1 MKKSI
6 KIENITC
13 ANCALTIENHF
24 KNNLDIQVN
33 VHVPSRRVTF
43 KNNKNLDAN
52 QIINEFRSIGY
63 NPILSSAD
71 SLKQKRKDLIDLI
84 ISSIFTLPL
93 LLTMFH
99 HLGINIDIPM
109 WLINPLIQLIL
120 TTPVY
125 IFCGRRFFKS
135 FYFQLRSKKFGMDT
149 LVVLGTSSAYFLS
162 VMEMVLNPVNP
173 NLFFETTAVIIWMVL
188 IGNAFENRV
197 NEKTSDSLFSLMSLE
212 SKEVR
217 VKTEN
222 GDKLIPIEKITNDMI
237 IRVFAGEN
245 IPVDGVVLS
254 GESYVDE
261 QLLTGEAMPL
271 AKTKNSTVFS
281 GTKNLNQTI
290 EIRPTASSED
300 STLNKII
307 NTVLETT
314 SLKPKIQRI
323 ADRISSW
330 FVPTVVILS
339 IVTFLLWYVILRSNL
354 DIAFSAS
361 LSVLVISCPCA
372 LGLATPTS
380 ISVASGIAFK
390 KGILYKS
397 AKFFEEAQSINV
409 IAFDKTGTLTKGKPI
424 VDKVFGDERTLK
436 IAASLENHTNH
447 PLAKA
452 IIDHFGKS
460 LYVVENTSLRVG
472 LGIEGF
478 IEKQKYFIGSNKY
491 LLENNIRNK
500 YLNEKI
506 NVEGK
511 TIVYVANK
519 IEALGYILL
528 SDELRIDSNKVI
540 ENLKLQNLK
549 PIMLTGDNAQ
559 VSKLIAEKLS
569 IDEYYSN
576 LSPKDKSKKILEL
589 QEKGYNVGFVGDGMN
604 DAPALKVSNTGFAV
618 KSGHDIALDSS
629 DVTLMRNE
637 LSLVIDSINL
647 SKATKKNIFINFLWA
662 FLYNIICIPIAAM
675 NLLDPSIAG
684 IGMAFSSILVVL
696 NALSL
701 KLYKY

>member
-1 MKKSI
+1 
-6 KIENITC
+6 
-13 ANCALTIENHF
+13 
-24 KNNLDIQVN
+24 
-33 VHVPSRRVTF
+33 
-43 KNNKNLDAN
+43 
-52 QIINEFRSIGY
+52 
-63 NPILSSAD
+63 
-71 SLKQKRKDLIDLI
+71 
-84 ISSIFTLPL
+84 
-93 LLTMFH
+93 
-99 HLGINIDIPM
+99 
-109 WLINPLIQLIL
+109 
-120 TTPVY
+120 
-125 IFCGRRFFKS
+125 
-135 FYFQLRSKKFGMDT
+135 
-149 LVVLGTSSAYFLS
+149 
-162 VMEMVLNPVNP
+162 
-173 NLFFETTAVIIWMVL
+173 
-188 IGNAFENRV
+188 
-197 NEKTSDSLFSLMSLE
+197 MSLE

-222 GDKLIPIEKITNDMI
+222 GDKLIPIEKVTNDMI

-245 IPVDGVVLS
+245 IPIDGVVLS

-290 EIRPTASSED
+290 EIKPTASSEN

-339 IVTFLLWYVILRSNL
+339 VVTFVLWYVILRSNI
-354 DIAFSAS
+354 DVAFSAS

-424 VDKVFGDERTLK
+424 VDKVVGDEKTLK

-452 IIDHFGKS
+452 IIDHFGRS
-460 LYVVENTSLRVG
+460 LYDVENTSLRVG

-519 IEALGYILL
+519 IEAIGYILL
-528 SDELRIDSNKVI
+528 SDELRIDSSKVI
-540 ENLKLQNLK
+540 QNLKLQNLK

-629 DVTLMRNE
+629 DVTLMRSE